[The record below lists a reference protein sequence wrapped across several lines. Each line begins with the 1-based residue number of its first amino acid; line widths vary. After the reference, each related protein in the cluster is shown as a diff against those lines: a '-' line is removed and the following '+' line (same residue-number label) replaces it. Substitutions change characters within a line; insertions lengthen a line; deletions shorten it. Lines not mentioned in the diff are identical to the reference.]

1 MTKVLRATA
10 VRRAWTEALYLLAG
24 TPVALVGLYYAV
36 FSGAFGV
43 VMSVT
48 RLGSA
53 ATAAVLRGACRFGEL
68 HRRLAAVLLDERVP
82 APGRPQSRAGLRA
95 WVRDAHGAA
104 GYRAFLHLLVRFPLA
119 VLGVAVVLVTWVYG
133 FLLLTYPIQLPLHLN
148 EITSRDPEGRV
159 RHGLVVGGFYFDT
172 WQRSL
177 LVALAGAVLLA
188 VAPRAVRLAV
198 RLDLAVLRSLLG
210 PRPDDARIRDLE
222 RSRSYAVENAAATL
236 RRIERN
242 LHDGAQV
249 RLVSL
254 TMTLAALQETLPDGT
269 PEPTRELVAAA
280 RTGAREAIA
289 ELRELVRG
297 IHPPVLDQGLDAALA
312 SVAARSPVP
321 AELETDLPVRPSA
334 AIESIAYFCTAELL
348 ANAGRHAAARRVT
361 VSAVQPGDG
370 TLRLTVTDDGRGGAR
385 TRPGGGLAGLAERV
399 RTVDGELSVL
409 SPPGG
414 PTTVTVTL
422 PLTTS

>member
-1 MTKVLRATA
+1 MTQVVTAPA
-10 VRRAWTEALYLLAG
+10 VRRAWTGVLYLLAG
-24 TPVALVGLYYAV
+24 VPLALAGLCYAL
-36 FSGAFGV
+36 FAGAFGIV
-43 VMSVT
+43 LSVT
-48 RLGSA
+48 RLGGA

-82 APGRPQSRAGLRA
+82 APGRPRTRTGLRG
-95 WVRDAHGAA
+95 WVRDAHDTA
-104 GYRAFLHLLVRFPLA
+104 GYRAFAHLLVRFPLA
-119 VLGVAVVLVTWVYG
+119 VLGAAVVLVTWVYG
-133 FLLLTYPIQLPLHLN
+133 FLLVTYPIQLPLHLN
-148 EITSRDPEGRV
+148 EITTRDSAGAI
-159 RHGLVVGGFYFDT
+159 RHGLVIGGFYFDT

-188 VAPRAVRLAV
+188 VAPRAVRLAA

-222 RSRSYAVENAAATL
+222 LSRSYAVEDAAATL
-236 RRIERN
+236 RRIERD

-254 TMTLAALQETLPDGT
+254 TMTLTALQETLPGDT
-269 PEPTRELVAAA
+269 PEPARELVAAA

-312 SVAARSPVP
+312 TLAARSPVP

-348 ANAGRHAAARRVT
+348 ANAGRHAAARRVA

-370 TLRLTVTDDGRGGAR
+370 TLRLSVTDDGKGGAR
-385 TRPGGGLAGLAERV
+385 PRPGGGLAGLSERV

-409 SPPGG
+409 SPPEG
-414 PTTVTVTL
+414 PTTVTVAL

>member
-24 TPVALVGLYYAV
+24 TPVALAGLYYAV

-68 HRRLAAVLLDERVP
+68 HCRLAAVLLDERVP

-222 RSRSYAVENAAATL
+222 RSRSYAVEDAAATL
-236 RRIERN
+236 RRIERD

-370 TLRLTVTDDGRGGAR
+370 TLRLTVTDDGKGGAR

>member
-1 MTKVLRATA
+1 MTQVPRGPA
-10 VRRAWTEALYLLAG
+10 VRRAGTEALYLLVSA
-24 TPVALVGLYYAV
+24 PVALAGLCYAV
-36 FSGAFGV
+36 FSGALGIV
-43 VMSVT
+43 LSVT
-48 RLGSA
+48 RLGGA

-82 APGRPQSRAGLRA
+82 APGLPRTRAGLRA
-95 WVRDAHGAA
+95 WVQDAHDTS

-148 EITSRDPEGRV
+148 EITTRDQSGGIRK
-159 RHGLVVGGFYFDT
+159 GLVVGGFYFDT

-177 LVALAGAVLLA
+177 LVALAGVVLLA

-198 RLDLAVLRSLLG
+198 RLDVAVLRSLLG

-222 RSRSYAVENAAATL
+222 RSRSYAVEDAAATL
-236 RRIERN
+236 RRIERD

-254 TMTLAALQETLPDGT
+254 TMTLTALQEALPDDT
-269 PEPTRELVAAA
+269 PEHARELVAAA

-312 SVAARSPVP
+312 TLAARSPVP
-321 AELETDLPVRPSA
+321 TELEMDLRVRPSA

-348 ANAGRHAAARRVT
+348 ANAGRHAAARRVA

-370 TLRLTVTDDGRGGAR
+370 TLRLSVTDDGKGGAR
-385 TRPGGGLAGLAERV
+385 TRAGGGLAGLAERV

-409 SPPGG
+409 SPQGG